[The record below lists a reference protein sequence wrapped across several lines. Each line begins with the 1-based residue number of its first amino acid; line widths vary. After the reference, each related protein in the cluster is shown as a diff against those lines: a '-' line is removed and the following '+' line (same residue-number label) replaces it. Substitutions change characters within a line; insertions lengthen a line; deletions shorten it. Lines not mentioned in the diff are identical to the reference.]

1 MFYSKRVEWGY
12 QGFRGSTKMLRTNGK
27 DNILTQQGCKNTKSR
42 KAVIDVLNSSTTPVS
57 AEDIYMLI
65 KDLGSSANLST
76 VYRTLELMENK
87 GLISKSIMNDGKARF
102 ELTGAGHKHHL
113 ICTNCHKMVPID
125 ICPIEKLETDVG
137 KKTNYDI
144 TGHKLELYGVCPEC
158 KKE

>member
-1 MFYSKRVEWGY
+1 MY
-12 QGFRGSTKMLRTNGK
+12 KMLKNNNK

-57 AEDIYMLI
+57 AEDIFMLI

-87 GLISKSIMNDGKARF
+87 GLVSKSIMNDGKARF
-102 ELTGAGHKHHL
+102 ELTGDGHKHHL

-125 ICPIEKLETDVG
+125 ICPIEKLETDVS